1 VEHQQI
7 VEDALHHIG
16 KVTTVHLQGIKD
28 IETIV
33 TLCQKSTIR
42 LRELLLIGP
51 RAAQSNLALFLQVER
66 EANPESIICA
76 FHSTDADVVL
86 SNIPHLS
93 TYIRHCVVEA
103 DYEKIFEYSD
113 YSIMAQTKSIP
124 IQRGQVFGLS
134 KHRRSRTTPHRLFNL
149 QNGLA
154 LRHIVPLQVQSRHH
168 PY

>member
-1 VEHQQI
+1 LTNVEHQQI

-103 DYEKIFEYSD
+103 DYEKNFEYSD

-134 KHRRSRTTPHRLFNL
+134 KHRRSRTTPHRL
-149 QNGLA
+149 
-154 LRHIVPLQVQSRHH
+154 
-168 PY
+168 